1 MKSIFRMTAILI
13 AISITQI
20 GQAQKDW
27 NASLK
32 DKLYQVNW
40 LQQANDGTVLV
51 GGDKAMAG
59 LDPITGEV
67 KWINENLKAVEL
79 STVSMIEQLPY
90 FVAKTENLLG
100 KESLQV
106 VNAEDGQ
113 TLMDSK
119 SENISIMDY
128 QLFQYDNAI
137 VFQIKKDKRYELVW
151 YDLITTSPKWSI
163 DIDKAKGG
171 LGGLLKGKTSFITGQ
186 PLTLL
191 NVMIIAYKKSIIG
204 INLESG
210 AKMWTKE
217 YDKDVKTIVANGENQ
232 LFVGVD
238 KYMDLVNVE
247 SGQSELSEPI
257 KLKDKL
263 VGIQKSNDGV
273 IIRHKKGMN
282 IYETGSK
289 SLRWEKADSPGQ
301 SDQVIKTEKGYISVS
316 KYEEG
321 GKITFLDKNG
331 KKKWDK
337 GISGKVIFVSA
348 VDKGVFYISG
358 EKSNILNYTKGDK
371 VSKDD
376 IKIKGNP
383 AVAFDQVENKV
394 VIFSDKKL
402 TTFDIDKGTSKEI
415 AKDIKFEKFKDSE
428 DWVAIDVRESGYFI
442 SSSQNIAFVTKRGK
456 LKFNNHYKPVSA
468 SRMFG
473 ALATMATTVGGVNVG
488 GAMADLKRMD
498 RMMSGSFQDASSDG
512 AEERTKSGGLYVG
525 DAPVFGVSNTRYMAT
540 KEDKDFVY
548 IFMKGKKDKQIVKVN
563 KDTGKTVSKVVMK
576 EKSPIY
582 LIDDYE
588 QTIITVVDGKS
599 VKCHDTL
606 TEK

>member
-1 MKSIFRMTAILI
+1 MKSIFRMTAILV

-20 GQAQKDW
+20 GMAQKDW
-27 NASLK
+27 DVSLK

-59 LDPITGEV
+59 LDPVTGDI
-67 KWINENLKAVEL
+67 KWVNENLKAVEL

-106 VNAEDGQ
+106 VNAEDGK

-119 SENISIMDY
+119 SENVSIMDY

-151 YDLITTSPKWSI
+151 YDLVSTSPKWSV

-186 PLTLL
+186 PVTISNLM
-191 NVMIIAYKKSIIG
+191 VVAYKKSIIG
-204 INLESG
+204 IDLESG
-210 AKMWTKE
+210 QKVWTKE
-217 YDKDVKTIVANGENQ
+217 YEKDVKTIVSHGENQ

-238 KYMDLVNVE
+238 KYMDLVNIDN
-247 SGQSELSEPI
+247 GQSELSEPL

-263 VGIQKSNDGV
+263 VDIQKTKNGV
-273 IIRHKKGMN
+273 IVKHKKGMN
-282 IYETGSK
+282 IYDTESK
-289 SLRWEKADSPGQ
+289 SLRWTKADYPGQ
-301 SDQVIKTEKGYISVS
+301 CDQVIVTDKGYISVT
-316 KYEEG
+316 KYEAG
-321 GKITFLDKNG
+321 GKVTLLDKNG

-337 GISGKVIFVSA
+337 DISGRVIFVSA

-383 AVAFDQVENKV
+383 AVAFDQADNKV

-402 TTFDIDKGTSKEI
+402 TTFDIKKGTAKEI

-428 DWVAIDVRESGYFI
+428 DWVTIDVRDSGYFI
-442 SSSQNIAFVTKRGK
+442 SSSQNVALVSKQGK
-456 LKFNNHYKPVSA
+456 VKFNNHYKPVSA

-525 DAPVFGVSNTRYMAT
+525 DAPVFGISSTRYMAT

-548 IFMKGKKDKQIVKVN
+548 IFMKGKKNTQIVKVN
-563 KDTGKTVSKVVMK
+563 KDSGKTISTVKMK

-582 LIDDYE
+582 HIDEYE
-588 QTIITVVDGKS
+588 QTIITVEKGKS

-606 TEK
+606 VGK